1 MNAIVIAA
9 RGLPAGWLGAYG
21 NEWVGTPHLDQLAA
35 EGVAF
40 DRHLSDR
47 PDPDAAG
54 RAWLTGR
61 HQLTPE
67 GGAGGP
73 VLLDGLRAA
82 GVRTV
87 LVRANHPD
95 TDGPPFYYAGWAEVF
110 DARPDADDASPLDA
124 FLRALPGVLDRLAG
138 EPRWLLWVETDRLIP
153 PWDVP
158 QEVFEAY
165 LDDGDEDEAKPSDS
179 EVVPP
184 FADPPTGPFD
194 RTDPAAL
201 DWLHR
206 TFAAVV
212 TTFDAELGRA
222 VETFRARG
230 LDRSAAWLVTS
241 DRGYPLGEHG
251 QAGPFRPWLHQTV
264 VQVPLL
270 LRLPEG
276 ADTGRRV
283 PAFTQPADLA
293 PTLLALLGAALP
305 TEPVHGFD
313 LLPLAHGA
321 AEAVRPYACSAW
333 EVGGVTERAIHTP
346 GRTLIVPGPQPD
358 AAPPRSP
365 QLYEKPED
373 RWEVNDLRPR
383 AVEEAEGL
391 EAVLGAFVQ
400 AAGEPGLLVV
410 PPLTADE
417 PT

>member
-21 NEWVGTPHLDQLAA
+21 NEWVVTPHLDQLAA

-61 HQLTPE
+61 HQLGPDS
-67 GGAGGP
+67 GAGSP

-82 GVRTV
+82 GVPTV
-87 LVRANHPD
+87 LVRANYPD
-95 TDGPPFYYAGWAEVF
+95 TDGPPLYYAGWAEVF
-110 DARPDADDASPLDA
+110 DARPDADDDSPLDA

-138 EPRWLLWVETDRLIP
+138 EPRWLLWVETDRLVP

-158 QEVFEAY
+158 QGVFEAY
-165 LDDGDEDEAKPSDS
+165 LDDDGDGEMPSDA
-179 EVVPP
+179 EAVTP
-184 FADPPTGPFD
+184 FADPPTGRFD

-206 TFAAVV
+206 TLAAVV
-212 TTFDAELGRA
+212 TAFDAELGRA
-222 VETFRARG
+222 FELFRACG
-230 LDRSAAWLVTS
+230 LDRSAAWLATS

-251 QAGPFRPWLHQTV
+251 QVGPFRPWLHQTV

-276 ADTGRRV
+276 AVAGRRV
-283 PAFTQPADLA
+283 SAFTQPADLA
-293 PTLLALLGAALP
+293 PTLLALLGAAP
-305 TEPVHGFD
+305 PAEPVHGFD
-313 LLPLAHGA
+313 LLPLTRG
-321 AEAVRPYACSAW
+321 EVESVRPYACSAW
-333 EVGGVTERAIHTP
+333 EVNGVTEGAIHTP
-346 GRTLIVPGPQPD
+346 GRTLIVPGPLPD
-358 AAPPRSP
+358 ADPPRLP

-383 AVEEAEGL
+383 AVEEAEAL
-391 EAVLGAFVQ
+391 EAVLGAFVR
-400 AAGEPGLLVV
+400 AAQEPGPLVV

-417 PT
+417 PV